1 MKTAKCTDCGSEDV
15 MWAHTQR
22 QTGEWKPMMLDSVPG
37 GKMQSYSVSVIDGKA
52 RGEFVM
58 NNKQAKGVNYFAA
71 HYKTCPAQNGGGSS
85 GPVASKAPVASGSV
99 AGKIVVTIGN
109 TEYEGTLTER
119 VPF

>member
-1 MKTAKCTDCGSEDV
+1 MKTAKCDDCGSENV

-22 QTGEWKPMMLDSVPG
+22 QSGEWKPMMLDSIPG
-37 GKMQSYSVSVIDGKA
+37 GKMQSYSVSVVDGKA

-58 NNKQAKGVNYFAA
+58 NNKQAPGVNYFAA
-71 HYKTCPAQNGGGSS
+71 HYKTCPAKNSGG
-85 GPVASKAPVASGSV
+85 GPVAPKVQAQVVAASGKV
-99 AGKIVVTIGN
+99 VVTIGN